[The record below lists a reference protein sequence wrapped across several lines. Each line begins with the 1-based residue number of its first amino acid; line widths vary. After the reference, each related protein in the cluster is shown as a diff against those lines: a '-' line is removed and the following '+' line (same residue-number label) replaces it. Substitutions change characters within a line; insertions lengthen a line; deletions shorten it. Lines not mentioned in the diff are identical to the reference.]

1 MMDIRSRI
9 NNLKEQPETARVG
22 VKWTEEENNQLMMKV
37 MEDNMDLEDIAKEH
51 KRTVGAV
58 KSRIMMNA
66 LRMMNDKNITLQ
78 DVAKLVH
85 IPENDIENYK
95 QKQEIKNDKQEKKV
109 LKKTKESSRTETFSY
124 EDVMSILS
132 EIRDYLKLIAEK

>member
-1 MMDIRSRI
+1 MS
-9 NNLKEQPETARVG
+9 
-22 VKWTEEENNQLMMKV
+22 
-37 MEDNMDLEDIAKEH
+37 
-51 KRTVGAV
+51 VGAI

-78 DVAKLVH
+78 DVAKLVQ

-95 QKQEIKNDKQEKKV
+95 KNQEIKNDKQGQEKKV
-109 LKKTKESSRTETFSY
+109 LKKTKKSSHTDTFSY

-132 EIRDYLKLIAEK
+132 VIRDYLKLIAEK